1 MTRSHVVLCYGK
13 AYLLYLS
20 LFSLSVLLF
29 VVPSST
35 VTLKKNEFAERS
47 KKKSF
52 YLAIAQNNMT
62 CQQGLVK
69 AVDQYVM

>member
-20 LFSLSVLLF
+20 PLCLAVYIVLSYPV
-29 VVPSST
+29 S
-35 VTLKKNEFAERS
+35 LKKMDEFAERS

-52 YLAIAQNNMT
+52 YCPAAQNNCDMPA
-62 CQQGLVK
+62 G
-69 AVDQYVM
+69 AGYGR